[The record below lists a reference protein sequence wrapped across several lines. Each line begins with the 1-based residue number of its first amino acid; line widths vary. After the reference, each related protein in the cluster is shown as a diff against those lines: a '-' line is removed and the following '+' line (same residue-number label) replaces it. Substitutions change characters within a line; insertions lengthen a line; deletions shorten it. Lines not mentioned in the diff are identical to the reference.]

1 MSASLHSK
9 VFFYPFFEIG
19 FISSLSYLG
28 WQRDPCSH
36 EVATRGCGA
45 GNSVGYLS
53 ALGLEKVPSCFVF
66 TSFSWYSMCMT
77 SVFFMLEFSR
87 NSSRILGRKPGLS
100 WPARRNWRYRDNT
113 CFCSLLWRAMVWN
126 TGQQQ
131 HRRQGRMTDRRIK
144 QSHR

>member
-1 MSASLHSK
+1 MANIHNQYIHTIYRSNSTVQITIHYTVYKMSVSSQSPLCSK
-9 VFFYPFFEIG
+9 VFFY
-19 FISSLSYLG
+19 L
-28 WQRDPCSH
+28 
-36 EVATRGCGA
+36 GCGD
-45 GNSVGYLS
+45 GNSVGYRS

-77 SVFFMLEFSR
+77 SVFLMLEFSR

-131 HRRQGRMTDRRIK
+131 H
-144 QSHR
+144 S